1 MISLNRVLVAGNLTR
16 DPELKVTSTNRKV
29 TIMTLAI
36 NDFWK
41 NQNGETLKK
50 ATYLTIVAWGPLAE
64 NCAKY
69 LKKGRAVMVE
79 GRIETDSFEDK
90 NGKKRSVT
98 RINSTSV
105 VFLENSGRKDFSDD
119 GTSED
124 NKPAKVKSSTPARK
138 VVKRKAEETEEALI
152 L

>member
-16 DPELKVTSTNRKV
+16 DPELKVTASNRKV
-29 TIMTLAI
+29 TLMTLAI

-41 NQNGETLKK
+41 NQNGETVKK
-50 ATYLTIVAWGPLAE
+50 ATFLTIVAWGPLAE

-79 GRIETDSFEDK
+79 GRIETDSYEDK
-90 NGKKRSVT
+90 NGKKRNIT
-98 RINSTSV
+98 RINSSSV
-105 VFLENSGRKDFSDD
+105 VFLENSGKKDLADD
-119 GTSED
+119 ETPEE
-124 NKPAKVKSSTPARK
+124 NKPVKAKSTAPTRK
-138 VVKRKAEETEEALI
+138 VIKRKAEESEEALI